1 MQFGVLAAV
10 TGILLAWFTWALPA
24 QDSPTL
30 TRTRFRSGEE
40 TLNAF
45 KPVSD
50 LTRHSIVKLNVDGE
64 TAVLGAVMDTNGL
77 VITKASELKPGKLT
91 CWLATEEEV
100 DAQLLGIDDEEDV
113 ALVRVKA
120 KGLKPIQWAD
130 GDVSLGQWAITPGI
144 ASTPNAVGIVSALPR
159 RIRPPRA
166 YIGVKF
172 EQGILTP
179 KIESLLA
186 GLSAEK
192 AGLKP
197 GDIILRVNGTP
208 VTNRDEVI
216 EKLRDFRAGQTVQLG
231 IQRDREQ
238 FEAELKMM
246 MPTSADLGPEYNPR
260 QRFTRLGG
268 EVSLRAEGFEQ
279 AIEHDTVLKPWLCGG
294 PLVNLDGQ
302 AIGLNI
308 ARAGRVTTFAL
319 PARLVKR
326 IFQDLKLRFGET
338 AGAAQ

>member
-1 MQFGVLAAV
+1 
-10 TGILLAWFTWALPA
+10 
-24 QDSPTL
+24 
-30 TRTRFRSGEE
+30 
-40 TLNAF
+40 
-45 KPVSD
+45 
-50 LTRHSIVKLNVDGE
+50 
-64 TAVLGAVMDTNGL
+64 
-77 VITKASELKPGKLT
+77 
-91 CWLATEEEV
+91 
-100 DAQLLGIDDEEDV
+100 
-113 ALVRVKA
+113 VRVKA

-172 EQGILTP
+172 ELGISAP
-179 KIESLLA
+179 KIESLLT

-208 VTNRDEVI
+208 VTNQVEVI

-238 FEAELKMM
+238 FEAALKMM